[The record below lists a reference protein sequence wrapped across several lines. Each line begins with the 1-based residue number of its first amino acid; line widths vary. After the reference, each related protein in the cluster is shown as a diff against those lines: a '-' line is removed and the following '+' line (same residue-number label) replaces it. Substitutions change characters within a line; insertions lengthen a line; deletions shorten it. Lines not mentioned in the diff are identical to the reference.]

1 MASIS
6 YVIVKR
12 KILQELKFKKFGN
25 PEYSN
30 QIRSDKLFRW
40 DKILIIFFLLTS
52 YKINP
57 RFKILIKLNK

>member
-6 YVIVKR
+6 YVINKR

-25 PEYSN
+25 PKYSN

-57 RFKILIKLNK
+57 GFKIPIKLNK